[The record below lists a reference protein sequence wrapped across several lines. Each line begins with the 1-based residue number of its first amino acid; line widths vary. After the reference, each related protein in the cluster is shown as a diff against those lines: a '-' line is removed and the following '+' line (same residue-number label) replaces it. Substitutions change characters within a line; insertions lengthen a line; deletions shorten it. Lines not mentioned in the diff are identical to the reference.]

1 MKKVLLFLGLLGFIA
16 IPTQKVLCLSANDTS
31 TSVSVS
37 VPVSTPTFEEKVYV
51 MEDNDAQY
59 TLTLTSE
66 AEFTLLAIKGEN
78 GSFEIKG
85 TYTLVDNV
93 LDLYVLEDYLL
104 SVTLNDDGTFSEYI
118 GEVVEEP
125 SIEYNAKVVI
135 IESKNGEIYVDIVEG
150 NVGDLVTITV
160 SPDVLY
166 QLQSI
171 NVNGVILEPKKDI
184 DGNEV
189 YQFQLVEGSNTISAS
204 FEISDE
210 KLIEIAGLLE
220 KIKNR
225 DWKAIFSLEN
235 ILNII
240 YFVFATLT
248 TSGLCV
254 TLLKN
259 KKLKAKT
266 MDDVNNNVTNILE
279 TKIPEQLIKFLE
291 DFFGPFD
298 AKFLEKI
305 DGVVEVARV
314 LTRCMILMQEGTPEA
329 RLAILREIES
339 IKTDEEEL
347 SNQVKKLINDEMA
360 KKEKELQDKEKAL
373 AALREENEITTTID
387 EVPHL

>member
-16 IPTQKVLCLSANDTS
+16 IPTQKVLRLSANDTS

-51 MEDNDAQY
+51 MEDNDVQY

-66 AEFTLLAIKGEN
+66 TEFTLLAIKGEN

-85 TYTLVDNV
+85 TYNLVENV

-104 SVTLNDDGTFSEYI
+104 SVKLNDDGTFSEYYEEI
-118 GEVVEEP
+118 VENP
-125 SIEYNAKVVI
+125 TTQYNANVVI
-135 IESKNGEIYVDIVEG
+135 VESKNGEIYVDIIEG
-150 NVGDLVTITV
+150 NAGDLVTINV
-160 SPDVLY
+160 VPDVLY
-166 QLQSI
+166 ELQSI
-171 NVNGVILEPKKDI
+171 NVNGVILEPKTDI
-184 DGNEV
+184 DGKEV
-189 YQFQLVEGSNTISAS
+189 YQFQLVEGTNTINAS

-210 KLIEIAGLLE
+210 KLTEIVGLLE

-225 DWKAIFSLEN
+225 DWKEIFSLEN

-248 TSGLCV
+248 SGGLCF
-254 TLLKN
+254 TLLKY
-259 KKLKAKT
+259 KRLKAKT
-266 MDDVNNNVTNILE
+266 IEDVNDNVTNILE

-314 LTRCMILMQEGTPEA
+314 LTRCMILMQEGTPES
-329 RLAILREIES
+329 RLAILKEIES

-347 SNQVKKLINDEMA
+347 SNQVKRLISDEMA
-360 KKEKELQDKEKAL
+360 KKERELENKEKAL
-373 AALREENEITTTID
+373 AALREENENTITID